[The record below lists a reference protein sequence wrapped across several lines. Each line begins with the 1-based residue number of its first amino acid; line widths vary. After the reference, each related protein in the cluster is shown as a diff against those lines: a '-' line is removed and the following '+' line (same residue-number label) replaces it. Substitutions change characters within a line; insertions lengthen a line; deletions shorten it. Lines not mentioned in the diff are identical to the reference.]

1 MNANRRFKEKHRKR
15 LDVAMCGSLVAAV
28 VFFGFTEPIQLN
40 RHTMDTVVVPA
51 SIRLPDELVIPPPPP
66 DIARPQILVESIDEN
81 VTEEVEFRDTSFDP
95 SDTTALPPN
104 PTPSGTFVVFD
115 KPPRPKS
122 IVQPRYPGIARQA
135 ELEGTVRCL
144 VTVGPR
150 GNVLRVVVEWSDAEV
165 FNRSA
170 VEALEQWTWYPAEQS
185 GNPVRATVVVP
196 YRFSLNR

>member
-1 MNANRRFKEKHRKR
+1 MSTRSLTHIREKDGRT
-15 LDVAMCGSLVAAV
+15 DVDL
-28 VFFGFTEPIQLN
+28 TLN
-40 RHTMDTVVVPA
+40 RLMEKRRGYRDQHHWVT
-51 SIRLPDELVIPPPPP
+51 
-66 DIARPQILVESIDEN
+66 ARAI
-81 VTEEVEFRDTSFDP
+81 
-95 SDTTALPPN
+95 
-104 PTPSGTFVVFD
+104 PSGTFVVFD